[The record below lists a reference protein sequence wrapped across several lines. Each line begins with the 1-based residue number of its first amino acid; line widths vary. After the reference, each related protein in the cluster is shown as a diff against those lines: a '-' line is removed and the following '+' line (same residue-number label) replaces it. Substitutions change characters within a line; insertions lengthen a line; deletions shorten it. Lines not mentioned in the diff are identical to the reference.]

1 VGAEPETT
9 VRLAGVED
17 AGAAARLLHEFNS
30 EFGDPTPGIETL
42 ARRYAELI
50 ASRDVLVLLAGPGQA
65 GFAQLRLRASLITG
79 GRDAYLE
86 ELFVAPAQR
95 GEGIGRALLEAAM
108 ETARAN
114 GADRIELGTSEDDRA
129 AIGLYESTGFSN
141 REGRRDGPR
150 MLFYER
156 EL

>member
-1 VGAEPETT
+1 VGAGS

-17 AGAAARLLHEFNS
+17 AGAAARLMHEFNS

-42 ARRYAELI
+42 ARRYAQLIGNGEL
-50 ASRDVLVLLAGPGQA
+50 LVLLAGPGPA

-86 ELFVAPAQR
+86 ELYVTPARR
-95 GEGIGRALLEAAM
+95 GEGTGRALLDAAM
-108 ETARAN
+108 EAARAH
-114 GADRIELGTSEDDRA
+114 GAARIELGTSEGDRA
-129 AIGLYESTGFSN
+129 AIALYESAGFSN
-141 REGRRDGPR
+141 RERSPDGPR
-150 MLFYER
+150 MLVYER